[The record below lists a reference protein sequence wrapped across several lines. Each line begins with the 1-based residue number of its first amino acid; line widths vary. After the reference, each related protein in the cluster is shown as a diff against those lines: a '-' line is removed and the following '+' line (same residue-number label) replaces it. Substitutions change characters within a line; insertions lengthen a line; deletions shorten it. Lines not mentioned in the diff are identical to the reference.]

1 MENVVFFDGN
11 MLEALGKQPN
21 QGSIN
26 GSSKN
31 HTRNLSRDSTQAKL
45 PALEGKPPAVPFQVS
60 KQPSSETLFVGLPKK
75 VTMGGSAMDVNREAN
90 DIIEEFKKEEEAAA
104 QKYLVKRN
112 SHSAAINIINIGIP
126 TPLANINNRDAK
138 RNNYALQGKPTNRK
152 SMSQD
157 FSKHNGDPIHEKSSD
172 HASQPNG

>member
-1 MENVVFFDGN
+1 
-11 MLEALGKQPN
+11 
-21 QGSIN
+21 
-26 GSSKN
+26 
-31 HTRNLSRDSTQAKL
+31 
-45 PALEGKPPAVPFQVS
+45 
-60 KQPSSETLFVGLPKK
+60 
-75 VTMGGSAMDVNREAN
+75 MGGSAMDVNREAN

-138 RNNYALQGKPTNRK
+138 RNNFALQGKPTNRK

-157 FSKHNGDPIHEKSSD
+157 FSKDNGDPINEKSSD
-172 HASQPNG
+172 HAS